1 MRLGTWSGSGCNR
14 NDEDTAEA
22 PVFRA
27 CVPLARRLLLSQT
40 YREQGMEQQ
49 QQQASQTGAMK
60 PDSSSATGV
69 VLSVEHPI
77 PPRRRLVK
85 SASAA
90 AAYVCI
96 LF

>member
-1 MRLGTWSGSGCNR
+1 MIGFRLQQERRGYRRSTGV
-14 NDEDTAEA
+14 
-22 PVFRA
+22 PLVFL
-27 CVPLARRLLLSQT
+27 LARRVLLSQT
-40 YREQGMEQQ
+40 NREQGMEQ